1 MMTLR
6 PDSSRFFRISS
17 VSLLPNLCRHRNNF
31 FLTLPWA
38 WQRPLK
44 RSNSMANRGY
54 PLPVQVRSYRSSR
67 RRSKAARDFRRV
79 SMIVPQLSAND
90 TFDLGEGRSEEHT
103 SELQSLMRISY
114 AVFCLNKK
122 IKQTLK

>member
-90 TFDLGEGRSEEHT
+90 TFDLGDG
-103 SELQSLMRISY
+103 LMRPDPYIMATGRVEIGRASCRERVCQY
-114 AVFCLNKK
+114 V
-122 IKQTLK
+122 

>member
-17 VSLLPNLCRHRNNF
+17 VSLLPNLCRHRNSF
-31 FLTLPWA
+31 FLTLHWA

-44 RSNSMANRGY
+44 RANSMANRGY

-67 RRSKAARDFRRV
+67 RRAKSARDLSRV
-79 SMIVPQLSAND
+79 SMLVTQLAAND
-90 TFDLGEGRSEEHT
+90 TFDLGDDLRRPDMHWT
-103 SELQSLMRISY
+103 RQR
-114 AVFCLNKK
+114 LNYSHKSD
-122 IKQTLK
+122 TRMT